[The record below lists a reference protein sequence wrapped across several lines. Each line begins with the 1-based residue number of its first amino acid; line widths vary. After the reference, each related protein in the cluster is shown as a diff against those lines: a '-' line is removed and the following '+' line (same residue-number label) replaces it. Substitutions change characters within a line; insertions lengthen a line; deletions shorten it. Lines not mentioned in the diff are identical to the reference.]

1 MSHQQTSVSG
11 DFDQEGLCN
20 LAKASSNTHFHRKV
34 VQRSP
39 LYVRAKDPGVR
50 KEERP
55 TEPRNLCKEKHKH
68 KNPKWSLCAQGTNL
82 SIIH

>member
-39 LYVRAKDPGVR
+39 LYARAKDPGVR
-50 KEERP
+50 KEERDLLNP
-55 TEPRNLCKEKHKH
+55 ETSVKKKTNKH
-68 KNPKWSLCAQGTNL
+68 
-82 SIIH
+82 